1 MRIARSTLIGTAVAV
16 ALFGREAVVQAQ
28 TSGDQTSSS
37 QNLQEVVITGI
48 RASLEHSLE
57 QKRAA
62 DSVQDVITS
71 EDVGKMPDKNIADS
85 LKRVPGVTISSAGAT
100 EGGFDENDRV
110 SMRGTGPSLTQT
122 LINGHNVSS
131 GDWFVLNQTSTVG
144 RSVSYT
150 LLPSE
155 LVSRV
160 VVHKSSEAQLV
171 EGGVAGSVDIIT
183 RKPLDFR
190 NPFGFEASAGAVYA
204 DLPSKTDPQ
213 LSALVNWK
221 NADSNFGV
229 MVQGFYEKRHLR
241 RDGVEL
247 LGYDTISSTS
257 WLVTGKADP
266 ANGVAAGTPHP
277 DLAGVQYP
285 TDIGAAFFEQER
297 KRTGG
302 FIDAQ
307 FKPTDDVNLD
317 LSGFYSKLDGPNYN
331 RNYLLWNTHYI
342 NSGNV
347 LHTPN
352 PTPDQYP
359 AVPSAGYVIANNTL
373 VVANFAPLA
382 NRAFG
387 IYDQIS
393 RPNES
398 ATSSFV
404 NLDGAFRISD
414 RLNLLSQVGYSEGHG
429 KTPTQDVSETN
440 PGVGNGAG
448 WQLNGIG
455 SGTSFNLASTNN
467 SVPFPAGNPS
477 ALAFGWIF
485 GAQNV
490 DIVDKEIWGKIDAS
504 FAMPDRGAWKDL
516 RFGVRYAKHDRTSD
530 HAIAQGPTFG
540 CNPVT
545 PTCPAG
551 GGTDPAN
558 YPTTY
563 SNYPSGF
570 NTFSGSIPTGVWYW
584 TPAQLAAYNGPGLVQ
599 RDLLKRE
606 YYQFLFQVHEKDLA
620 TYLQADFKGDGWA
633 GNLGV
638 RIVNTDE
645 NIVTYSGNNVDPS
658 TPGAVLTSLFG
669 PFVGLPVSHTYSDF
683 LPSANLKI
691 DMTPDV
697 VARFAVSQTM
707 TRADYSALA
716 GSTNLAPPGALTGIG
731 SGTGGNPDLKPIRST
746 NYDVGLEWYFAKRS
760 LLSGTLFYMDLQN
773 YVGFGSQTLSYLTF
787 GPVPPYDRQGNQVPY
802 NLTVPVNTKGRVQGI
817 ELSYQQALADHF
829 GLEGNYTYT
838 DGRQTEGVPQNG
850 DDRLVGTSKNTYNVG
865 AYYEDAHFSAHV
877 TYNYRSAF
885 FSGLDRST
893 AFSQDDIGSLAAS
906 LAYAYNEHL
915 SVNLDAQNLNDPT
928 LKYYALNTTQPRAFY
943 KNGRQFYLSVRARF

>member
-1 MRIARSTLIGTAVAV
+1 MIGTAVAV
-16 ALFGREAVVQAQ
+16 ALFGRDTVVRAQ
-28 TSGDQTSSS
+28 TSGDQTSSN
-37 QNLQEVVITGI
+37 QNLQEVVVTGI
-48 RASLEHSLE
+48 RASLEQSLE
-57 QKRAA
+57 LKRAS
-62 DSVQDVITS
+62 DSVEEVITS

-85 LKRVPGVTISSAGAT
+85 LKRVPGVTISSMGAS

-131 GDWFVLNQTSTVG
+131 GDWFVLNQVTTVG

-160 VVHKSSEAQLV
+160 VVHKSSEASLV

-183 RKPLDFR
+183 RRPLDFR
-190 NPFGFEASAGAVYA
+190 NPFSFEASAGAVYA

-229 MVQGFYEKRHLR
+229 MLQGFYEKRHLR

-247 LGYDTISSTS
+247 LGYDTISPTS
-257 WLVTGKADP
+257 WLVTGQADP

-285 TDIGAAFFEQER
+285 TLIGAAFFEQER
-297 KRTGG
+297 KRDGG
-302 FIDAQ
+302 LIDAQ
-307 FKPTDDVNLD
+307 WKPNDAVNLD

-352 PTPDQYP
+352 PTADQYP

-373 VVANFAPLA
+373 VTANFAPQA
-382 NRAFG
+382 NRSFG

-393 RPNES
+393 RPDES

-404 NLDGAFRISD
+404 NLDGGFRISD
-414 RLNLLSQVGYSEGHG
+414 RLNLASQLGYSEGHG
-429 KTPTQDVSETN
+429 KTPTQNVSETT

-448 WQLNGIG
+448 WQLNGVG
-455 SGTSFNLASTNN
+455 SGTNFNLGTTNN
-467 SVPFPAGNPS
+467 SVPFPP
-477 ALAFGWIF
+477 ALGFGWIF
-485 GAQNV
+485 GAQDV
-490 DIVDKEIWGKIDAS
+490 DIVDKEIWGKIDGN
-504 FAMPDRGAWKDL
+504 FAMPDNGAWKDL
-516 RFGVRYAKHDRTSD
+516 RFGVRYTKHDRTSD
-530 HAIAQGPTFG
+530 KAIAQGPTFG

-558 YPTTY
+558 YPTTH
-563 SNYPSGF
+563 SNYPSNFNGF
-570 NTFSGSIPTGVWYW
+570 GGSIPTGVWYW
-584 TPAQLAAYNGPGLVQ
+584 TPGQLAAYNGPGLVQ
-599 RDLLKRE
+599 RDPLKRE

-620 TYLQADFKGDGWA
+620 TYLQADFKGTGWA

-638 RIVNTDE
+638 RVVNTDE
-645 NIVTYSGNNVDPS
+645 NIVTYSGQNVSAS

-691 DMTPDV
+691 DMAPDV

-716 GSTNLAPPGALTGIG
+716 GSTNLAPPGNVNGIG

-746 NYDVGLEWYFAKRS
+746 NYDVGLEWYFARRS
-760 LLSGTLFYMDLQN
+760 LVSGSLFYMDLQN
-773 YVGFGSQTLSYLTF
+773 YVGFGSQTLSYLTY
-787 GPVPPYDRQGNQVPY
+787 GPGLPPGGALVQY

-817 ELSYQQALADHF
+817 ELTYQQALGDNF

-838 DGRQTEGVPQNG
+838 DGRQTEGVPQGG
-850 DDRLVGTSKNTYNVG
+850 DDRLVGTSKNTYNVS
-865 AYYEDAHFSAHV
+865 AYYENPHFSARV

-885 FSGLDRST
+885 FDGLDRSS
-893 AFSQDDIGSLAAS
+893 AFSQDSIGTLGAAV
-906 LAYAYNEHL
+906 AYLYNENL
-915 SVNLDAQNLNDPT
+915 SVSLDMLNLNDPT

-943 KNGRQFYLSVRARF
+943 KNGRQFYLSLRAKF